1 MKEKLIDL
9 LTKSV
14 NSLTDDFD
22 SSQIVIERPKLLAHG
37 DFSTNIALTLAK
49 SLKKPPLEIA
59 QLIIDHLD
67 KSEVFEKIE
76 IAGAGFINFYL
87 NNKALTS
94 IIQNILKHQERYGS
108 NTSGQ
113 NEKIQIEFV
122 SANPTG
128 PLHVGH
134 GRGAAIGDCLARLF
148 EFSGWQVTREFY
160 YNDAG
165 AQIDNLTKSV
175 MARCNHIDPSDST
188 FPEDGYR
195 GDYIK
200 EIADLYL
207 NKQKVVCEGITIQS
221 NGDIN
226 DEELIKKFSVATL
239 RNEQD
244 KDLAAFNVKFDTY
257 TLESSFYE
265 SGAIDQVV
273 DTLINN
279 QLTYTKDDALWLK
292 TTKFGDDKD
301 RVMKKSD
308 GAYTYFIPDV
318 AYHLNKWER
327 GFKRVINEQ
336 GADHHSTINRVR
348 AGLQGLQK
356 NIPKGWPEYVL
367 HQMITVMK
375 NGEEVKISKRAGS
388 YVTLNDLIDEV
399 GCDAT
404 RYFLVA
410 RRPDSQL
417 VFDVDLAKAQS
428 NDNPVYYIQYAHAR
442 IEAVLN
448 QSGEQLTKLNQD
460 HGYQYQT
467 EAEKSLIKKLSEFPD
482 LVYLACMELAPH
494 QIANYLKDCAA
505 EFHSYYND
513 SKFLV
518 DEKQT
523 KLGRLSL
530 IYATQQ
536 VIKNG
541 LRLLGISA
549 PNKM

>member
-1 MKEKLIDL
+1 VKEKLIDL

-22 SSQIVIERPKLLAHG
+22 SNQILIERPKLLAHG

-49 SLKKPPLEIA
+49 SLKKPPREIA

-67 KSEVFEKIE
+67 ESEVFEKIE

-94 IIQNILKHQERYGS
+94 IIQNILKHQEGYGS

-175 MARCNHIDPSDST
+175 MARCNHIEPSDST

-226 DEELIKKFSVATL
+226 DENLIKKFSVATL

-257 TLESSFYE
+257 ILESSFYE
-265 SGAIDQVV
+265 TGAIDQVV

-279 QLTYTKDDALWLK
+279 QLTYTKDDALWLE

-308 GAYTYFIPDV
+308 GAYTYFVPDV

-356 NIPKGWPEYVL
+356 NIPNGWPEYVL

-482 LVYLACMELAPH
+482 LVFLACMELAPH

>member
-1 MKEKLIDL
+1 
-9 LTKSV
+9 
-14 NSLTDDFD
+14 
-22 SSQIVIERPKLLAHG
+22 
-37 DFSTNIALTLAK
+37 
-49 SLKKPPLEIA
+49 
-59 QLIIDHLD
+59 
-67 KSEVFEKIE
+67 
-76 IAGAGFINFYL
+76 
-87 NNKALTS
+87 
-94 IIQNILKHQERYGS
+94 
-108 NTSGQ
+108 
-113 NEKIQIEFV
+113 
-122 SANPTG
+122 
-128 PLHVGH
+128 
-134 GRGAAIGDCLARLF
+134 
-148 EFSGWQVTREFY
+148 
-160 YNDAG
+160 
-165 AQIDNLTKSV
+165 
-175 MARCNHIDPSDST
+175 
-188 FPEDGYR
+188 
-195 GDYIK
+195 
-200 EIADLYL
+200 
-207 NKQKVVCEGITIQS
+207 
-221 NGDIN
+221 
-226 DEELIKKFSVATL
+226 
-239 RNEQD
+239 
-244 KDLAAFNVKFDTY
+244 
-257 TLESSFYE
+257 
-265 SGAIDQVV
+265 VV

-279 QLTYTKDDALWLK
+279 QLTYTKDDALWLE

-308 GAYTYFIPDV
+308 GAYTYFVPDV

-356 NIPKGWPEYVL
+356 NIPNGWPEYVL

-417 VFDVDLAKAQS
+417 IFDVDLAKAQS

-482 LVYLACMELAPH
+482 LVYLACLELAPH

>member
-22 SSQIVIERPKLLAHG
+22 SNQILIERPKLLAHG

-49 SLKKPPLEIA
+49 SLKKSPREIA

-67 KSEVFEKIE
+67 ESEVFEKIE

-94 IIQNILKHQERYGS
+94 IIQNILKHQEGYGS

-165 AQIDNLTKSV
+165 SQIDNLTKSV

-221 NGDIN
+221 SGDIN
-226 DEELIKKFSVATL
+226 DEDLIKKFSVATL

-257 TLESSFYE
+257 ILESSFYE
-265 SGAIDQVV
+265 TGAIDQVV
-273 DTLINN
+273 KTLINN

-308 GAYTYFIPDV
+308 GAYTYFVPDV

-356 NIPKGWPEYVL
+356 NIPNGWPEYVL

>member
-1 MKEKLIDL
+1 VKEKLIDL

-22 SSQIVIERPKLLAHG
+22 SNQILIERPKLLAHG

-49 SLKKPPLEIA
+49 SLKKSPREIA

-67 KSEVFEKIE
+67 ESEVFEKIE

-94 IIQNILKHQERYGS
+94 IIQNILKHQEGYGS

-165 AQIDNLTKSV
+165 SQIDNLTKSV

-221 NGDIN
+221 SGDIN
-226 DEELIKKFSVATL
+226 DEDLIKKFSVATL

-257 TLESSFYE
+257 ILESSFYE
-265 SGAIDQVV
+265 TGAIDQVV
-273 DTLINN
+273 KTLINN

-308 GAYTYFIPDV
+308 GAYTYFVPDV

-348 AGLQGLQK
+348 AGLQGLKK
-356 NIPKGWPEYVL
+356 NIPNGWPEYVL

-404 RYFLVA
+404 RYFLIA